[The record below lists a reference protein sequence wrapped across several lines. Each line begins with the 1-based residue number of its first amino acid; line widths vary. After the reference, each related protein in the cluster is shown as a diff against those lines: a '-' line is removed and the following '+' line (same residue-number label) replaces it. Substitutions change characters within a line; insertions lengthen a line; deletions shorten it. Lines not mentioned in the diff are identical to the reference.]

1 MKELIRRLT
10 RRGAGSAPDGAVAPQ
25 AIPEGG
31 LPTEPEPGAT
41 TETPPLKPPP
51 DLPLFFMLSHLD
63 DDGPVR
69 LDGVKLGVCEVMGL
83 EIDEPKLGAF
93 AGALNALDFPAQL
106 LVRQHPPRL
115 ERLRENLKQA
125 QPADL
130 PPQTRAASESLRRL
144 LSDLEARDGILDR
157 RFYAVCE
164 FARVDD
170 LRGLLARAGLAV
182 HPLRGRQLR
191 MFLVAAALGGSP
203 AEFDEETPVE
213 VEIGRRDMRVGD
225 RLVRSLHLGRW
236 PRSLAPGFLQG
247 LMAAGAPMDLSVH
260 VGPIPT
266 EQAAR
271 TLEWQKV
278 RFESAQSLS
287 LKRGRT
293 MSPEAEIA
301 LEDIT
306 RLRDEVQRGRE
317 RLFHSSLSVT
327 LHAKDEA
334 SLREMTQRAK
344 AHFAATLGKL
354 DNLAFRQR
362 EGLLSTLPLALN
374 AVAEWRS
381 LDTSSIA
388 RLFPFSPPDMDTR
401 SGTLYGIDMRAC
413 SPVVYD
419 PWDGTHLNAN
429 TAVLARSG
437 SGKSFATKLGV
448 LRGITRGIT
457 AYVIDPEGE
466 YADMARAAGG
476 RVLSPGVPGE
486 GMNPFVI
493 DKGDSEEML
502 QRIGSLSRLIE
513 VMVGESLGAD
523 RRASLDHALA
533 GYYARPR
540 ERTGFRDFYTH
551 LQESEAGDPDLARL
565 LRPFAT
571 GSLRHLLSD
580 EGDDLLGNEAL
591 VTVFDLHLLEPELR
605 PAAAM
610 VCTETVWAAAA
621 QDPKPRLLVVDEVW
635 SIMQHPE
642 GAAFMVSMA
651 KRARKHRLGLQ
662 FITQD
667 VQDLL
672 SEDTSRTITGHSGR
686 ALLQNAAFKL
696 LLQQDAA
703 AISTVG
709 DAFDLPQDLQRWL
722 LSCPRGDGLLLTKG
736 NRFPVRIEA
745 TPEETAVIE
754 WTARTPLEK
763 GTTPMKLNPKNI
775 LFGGDEDKKSPVLL
789 AVTPPRTGERTLLG
803 VENLLQSIAVPEP
816 FSLEL
821 AGDMDGV
828 TLMARCLDDQV
839 VRGQLAA
846 HYPQARIRNVD
857 PGDDPLRL
865 GEGEQA
871 WSITLRADGP
881 EYVPLRTFRDDDL
894 LDPGSDPLIALMGA
908 LSALNEG
915 ERVVAR
921 LMLRSLGPDWSQ
933 AHMDKAH
940 KRPGM
945 EPREPAY
952 TFQTKP
958 LQMDGITMA
967 VLGIGAL
974 AALKGYLWV
983 QDGEI
988 WKAAL
993 LGVGTA
999 LGLAAGGWAWWRWKK
1014 ARNRVE
1020 DPILIQEKVSR
1031 IAFDA
1036 EIQVT
1041 AVLPDDTG
1049 QQRAGELLGPVA
1061 AAYRHFDNPAGARFK
1076 VDKVRPV
1083 APDPSLLHPAGPGL
1097 FGRRSVLGVREVA
1110 ALWHPPGAGD
1120 ETPLVERSGSKGL
1133 IPSARGIR
1141 GGALVGDT
1149 TAGKPMP
1156 VHFPEDLLR
1165 RHHLY
1170 VARTRMGKST
1180 LMHHI
1185 AVHKMREKAEGRD
1198 GDAIV
1203 VIDPHT
1209 DLVDGILEHVP
1220 DSLTDRVRLIDL
1232 SDESRSP
1239 GINLLDTRVFSDRD
1253 RTADSV
1259 VRVAKGLW
1267 EQWGPRMQSILEQTV
1282 KTLHEA
1288 NEHPETDENEQHTIL
1303 DGLRLL
1309 SNDPYRN
1316 AVLAKVSDPYLLE
1329 WWARD
1334 FGSWHRQY
1342 KAEALAPVQTR
1353 LSYYASSKRARAIL
1367 GQRRSTIDI
1376 RETILDGG
1384 VLLVSTSQGTV
1395 GRDVAALVGASLLN
1409 LVDAVIREQGS
1420 VSLRERRGA
1429 LVIVDEMQTM
1439 PGVDYESML
1448 SELGKFGASFILAT
1462 QSLAK
1467 LDDLSR
1473 TMRDTLLAN
1482 VGCLAVFQVA
1492 GNDARTLVWELGK
1505 DRVTEED
1512 IVSLPVHHCYVRA
1525 TVGKERM
1532 DAFSMEVRKPEGGDR
1547 DRADRIR
1554 RASSAYTVSAQQ
1566 LAYAEAEG
1574 HGRVEEFRKGV
1585 EVLSETGP
1593 REEEKKTPHGP
1604 ERWKR
1609 TSRRKAQ
1616 RKERPDEDHRQ

>member
-1 MKELIRRLT
+1 
-10 RRGAGSAPDGAVAPQ
+10 
-25 AIPEGG
+25 
-31 LPTEPEPGAT
+31 
-41 TETPPLKPPP
+41 
-51 DLPLFFMLSHLD
+51 
-63 DDGPVR
+63 
-69 LDGVKLGVCEVMGL
+69 
-83 EIDEPKLGAF
+83 
-93 AGALNALDFPAQL
+93 
-106 LVRQHPPRL
+106 
-115 ERLRENLKQA
+115 
-125 QPADL
+125 
-130 PPQTRAASESLRRL
+130 
-144 LSDLEARDGILDR
+144 
-157 RFYAVCE
+157 
-164 FARVDD
+164 
-170 LRGLLARAGLAV
+170 
-182 HPLRGRQLR
+182 
-191 MFLVAAALGGSP
+191 
-203 AEFDEETPVE
+203 
-213 VEIGRRDMRVGD
+213 
-225 RLVRSLHLGRW
+225 
-236 PRSLAPGFLQG
+236 
-247 LMAAGAPMDLSVH
+247 
-260 VGPIPT
+260 
-266 EQAAR
+266 
-271 TLEWQKV
+271 
-278 RFESAQSLS
+278 
-287 LKRGRT
+287 
-293 MSPEAEIA
+293 
-301 LEDIT
+301 
-306 RLRDEVQRGRE
+306 
-317 RLFHSSLSVT
+317 
-327 LHAKDEA
+327 
-334 SLREMTQRAK
+334 
-344 AHFAATLGKL
+344 
-354 DNLAFRQR
+354 
-362 EGLLSTLPLALN
+362 
-374 AVAEWRS
+374 
-381 LDTSSIA
+381 
-388 RLFPFSPPDMDTR
+388 
-401 SGTLYGIDMRAC
+401 
-413 SPVVYD
+413 
-419 PWDGTHLNAN
+419 
-429 TAVLARSG
+429 
-437 SGKSFATKLGV
+437 
-448 LRGITRGIT
+448 
-457 AYVIDPEGE
+457 
-466 YADMARAAGG
+466 
-476 RVLSPGVPGE
+476 
-486 GMNPFVI
+486 
-493 DKGDSEEML
+493 
-502 QRIGSLSRLIE
+502 
-513 VMVGESLGAD
+513 
-523 RRASLDHALA
+523 
-533 GYYARPR
+533 
-540 ERTGFRDFYTH
+540 
-551 LQESEAGDPDLARL
+551 
-565 LRPFAT
+565 
-571 GSLRHLLSD
+571 
-580 EGDDLLGNEAL
+580 
-591 VTVFDLHLLEPELR
+591 
-605 PAAAM
+605 
-610 VCTETVWAAAA
+610 
-621 QDPKPRLLVVDEVW
+621 
-635 SIMQHPE
+635 
-642 GAAFMVSMA
+642 
-651 KRARKHRLGLQ
+651 
-662 FITQD
+662 
-667 VQDLL
+667 
-672 SEDTSRTITGHSGR
+672 
-686 ALLQNAAFKL
+686 
-696 LLQQDAA
+696 
-703 AISTVG
+703 
-709 DAFDLPQDLQRWL
+709 
-722 LSCPRGDGLLLTKG
+722 
-736 NRFPVRIEA
+736 
-745 TPEETAVIE
+745 
-754 WTARTPLEK
+754 
-763 GTTPMKLNPKNI
+763 MKLNPKEI
-775 LFGGDEDKKSPVLL
+775 LFGDDSDRKDPVLL

-921 LMLRSLGPDWSQ
+921 LLLRSLGPDWSQ
-933 AHMDKAH
+933 GHMDKAH

-967 VLGIGAL
+967 VLGLGAL

-1014 ARNRVE
+1014 ARKRVE

-1076 VDKVRPV
+1076 VGRVRPTV
-1083 APDPSLLHPAGPGL
+1083 PDPSMLHPAGPGL
-1097 FGRRSVLGVREVA
+1097 FGGRSVLGVREVA

-1120 ETPLVERSGSKGL
+1120 ETPLVERSGSRGL

-1220 DSLTDRVRLIDL
+1220 DSLTDRVRVIDL
-1232 SDESRSP
+1232 SDASRSP

-1376 RETILDGG
+1376 RETILEGG

-1420 VSLRERRGA
+1420 LRLDQRRGA

-1448 SELGKFGASFILAT
+1448 SELGKFGASFVLAT

-1492 GNDARTLVWELGK
+1492 GSDARHLVWELGK

-1525 TVGKERM
+1525 TVGTERM
-1532 DAFSMEVRKPEGGDR
+1532 DSFSMEVRKPEGGDR
-1547 DRADRIR
+1547 EGADRIR

-1566 LAYAEAEG
+1566 LAFAEAQG
-1574 HGRVEEFRKGV
+1574 HGKVEEFRRGV
-1585 EVLSETGP
+1585 EVLNESVPQT
-1593 REEEKKTPHGP
+1593 EEKKTPHGP

-1616 RKERPDEDHRQ
+1616 RKERPDEDQRQ